1 LARPDRGVIWIG
13 WPGFRGTI
21 SNFLI
26 WKVRAVFSF
35 PGVDILATGAH
46 KAQLILLKNRE
57 LLERV
62 KGVELIRYGGAFS
75 AYIGAAIHG
84 TIQEKRCCLF
94 AQ

>member
-1 LARPDRGVIWIG
+1 MLARPDRGVIWIG

-62 KGVELIRYGGAFS
+62 KGIERTRNYGAWRGIFGFT
-75 AYIGAAIHG
+75 IHHAIQTTEG
-84 TIQEKRCCLF
+84 
-94 AQ
+94 